1 MSGWTRRTSAS
12 SIRSLAALI
21 AAVTLAAASPLAA
34 QVRVVAGGQVLRA
47 RPTDSIPVPNALVV
61 LHRVGREAQGPVDSM
76 RTDVRGR
83 FTFRFLADTTAIYL
97 FSARHDGITYFAS
110 PVHTNPERPDTGIEL
125 VVNDTSSVGS
135 VAVVSRNIVV
145 SAPDE
150 NGARAVVEVI
160 VLHNGAVTAL
170 VPTDTTR
177 PAWAAR
183 IPHAATGLT
192 AGEGDFSPA
201 AVGRVG
207 DSAAVFAPIPPGDKQ
222 VVLQYALP
230 GDIGRVEYRFDQ
242 PAALVNLMLEEK
254 GARVAGGL
262 REQADSQTIQ
272 GRGFGRWEGAVVAG
286 GTITIRLPTARRLG
300 RWALV
305 ALVALMALMLLA
317 VTLRVFRRTPTP
329 VRPREESAAALV
341 DAIARL
347 DAAHA
352 AVQPDAA
359 GEAAYAAERERLKAR
374 LVTALAQRSEAP

>member
-1 MSGWTRRTSAS
+1 
-12 SIRSLAALI
+12 
-21 AAVTLAAASPLAA
+21 
-34 QVRVVAGGQVLRA
+34 VVAGGEVVRA
-47 RPTDSIPVPNALVV
+47 RTADSVPVPNARVV
-61 LHRVGREAQGPVDSM
+61 LHRVGREEQGPVDSM
-76 RTDVRGR
+76 LTDAHGR

-110 PVHTNPERPDTGIEL
+110 PVHTNPERPDTAIAL
-125 VVNDTSSVGS
+125 VVNDTSSAGS
-135 VAVVSRNIVV
+135 VSVISRNIVV

-160 VLHNGAVTAL
+160 VLHNGAITAL
-170 VPTDTTR
+170 VARDTTD
-177 PAWAAR
+177 PVWGAR
-183 IPHAATGLT
+183 IPHAATGMT

-201 AVGRVG
+201 AVQRIG

-230 GDIGRVEYRFDQ
+230 GDIGRVEYRFDA

-272 GRGFGRWEGAVVAG
+272 GRGFGRWEGAVPAG
-286 GTITIRLPTARRLG
+286 AVITIRLPTTHRLG
-300 RWALV
+300 RWALM
-305 ALVALMALMLLA
+305 ALVAMMALALLA
-317 VTLRVFRRTPTP
+317 GTRRVFRAAPLAQARDA
-329 VRPREESAAALV
+329 ESPAALV

-352 AVQPDAA
+352 AHPPDAS

-374 LVTALAQRSEAP
+374 LVAALAQRRDVP

>member
-1 MSGWTRRTSAS
+1 M
-12 SIRSLAALI
+12 
-21 AAVTLAAASPLAA
+21 V
-34 QVRVVAGGQVLRA
+34 RA
-47 RPTDSIPVPNALVV
+47 RTADSVPVPNARVV
-61 LHRVGREAQGPVDSM
+61 LHRVGREEQGPVDSM
-76 RTDVRGR
+76 LTDAHGR

-110 PVHTNPERPDTGIEL
+110 PVHTNPERPDTAIAL
-125 VVNDTSSVGS
+125 VVNDTSSAGS
-135 VAVVSRNIVV
+135 VSVVSRNIVV

-160 VLHNGAVTAL
+160 VLHNGAITAL
-170 VPTDTTR
+170 VARDTTD
-177 PAWAAR
+177 PVWGAR
-183 IPHAATGLT
+183 IPHAATGMT

-201 AVGRVG
+201 AVQRIG

-230 GDIGRVEYRFDQ
+230 GDIGRVEYRFDV

-272 GRGFGRWEGAVVAG
+272 GRGFGRWEGAVPAG
-286 GTITIRLPTARRLG
+286 AVITIRLPTTHRLG
-300 RWALV
+300 RWALM
-305 ALVALMALMLLA
+305 ALVAMMALALLA
-317 VTLRVFRRTPTP
+317 GTRRVFRAAPLAQARDA
-329 VRPREESAAALV
+329 ESPAALV

-352 AVQPDAA
+352 AQLPDAS

-374 LVTALAQRSEAP
+374 LVAALAQRRDVP

>member
-1 MSGWTRRTSAS
+1 M
-12 SIRSLAALI
+12 
-21 AAVTLAAASPLAA
+21 LAAAAPLAG
-34 QVRVVAGGQVLRA
+34 QVRVLAGGVVVRA
-47 RPTDSIPVPNALVV
+47 RATDSIPVPNALVV
-61 LHRVGREAQGPVDSM
+61 LHRVGREEQGPVDSLV
-76 RTDVRGR
+76 TDARGR

-110 PVHTNPERPDTGIEL
+110 PVHTNPERPDTAIEL

-135 VAVVSRNIVV
+135 VSVVSRNIVV

-170 VPTDTTR
+170 VPADTTR
-177 PAWAAR
+177 PVWAAR

-201 AVGRVG
+201 AIARVG

-230 GDIGRVEYRFDQ
+230 GDIARVEYRFDQ

-254 GARVAGGL
+254 GARVVGGL

-272 GRGFGRWEGAVVAG
+272 GRGFGRWEGAVAAG
-286 GTITIRLPTARRLG
+286 GAITIRLPTAYRLG
-300 RWALV
+300 RWALA
-305 ALVALMALMLLA
+305 ALVMLMVLALLA
-317 VTLRVFRRTPTP
+317 GTLRALRSRP
-329 VRPREESAAALV
+329 VRPVARPESAAWLV

-352 AVQPDAA
+352 AEPPDAA
-359 GEAAYAAERERLKAR
+359 GEAAYVAERERLKAR
-374 LVTALAQRSEAP
+374 LVAALAERGDVP

>member
-1 MSGWTRRTSAS
+1 M
-12 SIRSLAALI
+12 
-21 AAVTLAAASPLAA
+21 V
-34 QVRVVAGGQVLRA
+34 RA
-47 RPTDSIPVPNALVV
+47 RTADSVPVPNARVV
-61 LHRVGREAQGPVDSM
+61 LHRVGREEQGPVDSM
-76 RTDVRGR
+76 LTDAHGR

-110 PVHTNPERPDTGIEL
+110 PVHTNPERPDTAIAL
-125 VVNDTSSVGS
+125 VVNDTSSAGS
-135 VAVVSRNIVV
+135 VSVVSRNIVV

-160 VLHNGAVTAL
+160 VLHNGAITAL
-170 VPTDTTR
+170 VARDTTD
-177 PAWAAR
+177 PVWGAR
-183 IPHAATGLT
+183 IPHAATGMT

-201 AVGRVG
+201 AVQRIG

-230 GDIGRVEYRFDQ
+230 GDIGRVEYRFDV

-272 GRGFGRWEGAVVAG
+272 GRGFGRWEGAVPAG
-286 GTITIRLPTARRLG
+286 AVITIRLPTTHRLG
-300 RWALV
+300 RWALM
-305 ALVALMALMLLA
+305 ALVAMMALALLA
-317 VTLRVFRRTPTP
+317 GTRRVFRAAPLAQARDA
-329 VRPREESAAALV
+329 ESPAALV

-352 AVQPDAA
+352 AQPPDAS

-374 LVTALAQRSEAP
+374 LVAALAQRRDVP

>member
-1 MSGWTRRTSAS
+1 M
-12 SIRSLAALI
+12 
-21 AAVTLAAASPLAA
+21 
-34 QVRVVAGGQVLRA
+34 VAGGEVVRA
-47 RPTDSIPVPNALVV
+47 RTADSVPVPNARVV
-61 LHRVGREAQGPVDSM
+61 LHRVGREEQGPVDSM
-76 RTDVRGR
+76 LTDAHGR

-110 PVHTNPERPDTGIEL
+110 PVHTNPERPDTAIAL
-125 VVNDTSSVGS
+125 VVNDTSSAGS
-135 VAVVSRNIVV
+135 VSVVSRNIVV

-160 VLHNGAVTAL
+160 VLHNGAITAL
-170 VPTDTTR
+170 VARDTTD
-177 PAWAAR
+177 PVWGAR
-183 IPHAATGLT
+183 IPHAATGMT

-201 AVGRVG
+201 AVQRIG

-230 GDIGRVEYRFDQ
+230 GDIGRVEYRFDV

-272 GRGFGRWEGAVVAG
+272 GRGFGRWEGAVPAG
-286 GTITIRLPTARRLG
+286 AVITIRLPTTHRLG
-300 RWALV
+300 RWALM
-305 ALVALMALMLLA
+305 ALVAMMALALLA
-317 VTLRVFRRTPTP
+317 GTRRVFRAAPLAQARDA
-329 VRPREESAAALV
+329 ESPAALV

-352 AVQPDAA
+352 AQPPDAS

-374 LVTALAQRSEAP
+374 LVAALAQRRDVP